1 MKKYRK
7 LWRYLFFK
15 YSSYGIKGAAEN
27 QHPEEKISGADIL
40 KFLKDYNMEQLISK
54 EKVLLL
60 VRRVN

>member
-1 MKKYRK
+1 M
-7 LWRYLFFK
+7 FFK